1 MLPPDFTPCFS
12 TALPAAEPLCLAIV
26 GDRHLVT
33 ADATLPA
40 LAALASLGTPEV
52 DVLIGHLG
60 ATPCRLIAWP
70 DGGAAAD
77 GPVAGGLVL
86 EGLRALYGR
95 LGDDAFWISAR
106 ARQLLS
112 WLRDHRHCGR
122 CGTATKVAEHEAAA
136 ICPACAHRMYPRVS
150 PAMMVLIRRGRELL
164 LARSPHFK
172 PGVYSALAG
181 FVEPGETLEACV
193 HRETMEEVG
202 VTINGLRWFASQS
215 WPFPHSLMLA
225 FHADYVG
232 GDIVPQEGEI
242 EDARWFDIDALP
254 ELPAQ
259 ASIARRLIDDA
270 IAEVRG

>member
-1 MLPPDFTPCFS
+1 MNMLPPEFTPCFS
-12 TALPAAEPLCLAIV
+12 TVLPDATPLCLAII
-26 GDRHLVT
+26 GDQHLVT
-33 ADATLPA
+33 PDATLPD
-40 LAALASLGTPEV
+40 LAALAALGTPEV

-70 DGGAAAD
+70 EGTAAPD
-77 GPVAGGLVL
+77 GLVI

-106 ARQLLS
+106 ARQLLA

-122 CGTATKVAEHEAAA
+122 CGTATAVAEHEAAA
-136 ICPACAHRMYPRVS
+136 ICPTCAHRMYPRVS

-202 VTINGLRWFASQS
+202 VTITDLRWFASQS

-225 FHADYVG
+225 FHADYVDG
-232 GDIVPQEGEI
+232 GIVPQEGEI

-254 ELPAQ
+254 ELPARS
-259 ASIARRLIDDA
+259 SIARRLIDDA
-270 IAEVRG
+270 ITELRG

>member
-1 MLPPDFTPCFS
+1 MNMLPPDFVPCFS
-12 TALPAAEPLCLAIV
+12 TLLPSEPALCLAIV

-33 ADATLPA
+33 HDATLPGLGA
-40 LAALASLGTPEV
+40 LAALGAPEV

-60 ATPCRLIAWP
+60 GVPCRLLAWP
-70 DGGAAAD
+70 EGTAAPDGLAI
-77 GPVAGGLVL
+77 
-86 EGLRALYGR
+86 EGLRALHGR
-95 LGDDAFWISAR
+95 LDDDAFWISAR
-106 ARQLLS
+106 ARQLLA

-122 CGTATKVAEHEAAA
+122 CGAATEVAEHEATA
-136 ICPACAHRMYPRVS
+136 ICPACEHRMYPRVS

-202 VTINGLRWFASQS
+202 VSITNLRWFASQS

-225 FHADYVG
+225 FHADYVA

-242 EDARWFDIDALP
+242 EDARWFDIAALP

-270 IAEVRG
+270 IAGLRD